1 MLKSTAPAHKTGLT
15 PARYQANI
23 SMIYDYI
30 TIIIIFIITFIIIV
44 VVIIFYYY
52 YYYIITI
59 IIKFFNKFNSYNL
72 LYSNLYIFI
81 NNGQSKV

>member
-44 VVIIFYYY
+44 VFIIFYYYYY

-59 IIKFFNKFNSYNL
+59 IINFFNKFNS
-72 LYSNLYIFI
+72 
-81 NNGQSKV
+81 